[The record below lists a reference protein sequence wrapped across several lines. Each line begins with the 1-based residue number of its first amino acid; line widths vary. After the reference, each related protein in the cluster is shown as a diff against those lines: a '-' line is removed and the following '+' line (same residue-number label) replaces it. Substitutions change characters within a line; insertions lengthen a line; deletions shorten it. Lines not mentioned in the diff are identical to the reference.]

1 MHVKTISKWD
11 RHMVRNNLRARFYG
25 KYGWT
30 VHGGTRLAS
39 FMLSWNDIS
48 TLSLSVSFV
57 SSHFPPNQTSISH
70 FILISQLPQPI
81 IISPVCA
88 PERRLW
94 VFFPLPHSWSFSL
107 WFLFHQ
113 QSISLF
119 NLMLFS
125 RLSRLC
131 VWFTFSWRLAEKQQ
145 DFIWRY
151 NLRRKKQIPMLEC
164 SIEKKI

>member
-1 MHVKTISKWD
+1 MKTISKWD

-30 VHGGTRLAS
+30 VYGGTRVAS
-39 FMLSWNDIS
+39 FMLSLNAIS
-48 TLSLSVSFV
+48 ALFLSVSFV
-57 SSHFPPNQTSISH
+57 SSHFHPNQTSISQ

-81 IISPVCA
+81 IVSPVCA
-88 PERRLW
+88 PERLLCFF
-94 VFFPLPHSWSFSL
+94 FFPLPHSWSFSL
-107 WFLFHQ
+107 WFLFRQ

-131 VWFTFSWRLAEKQQ
+131 VWFGFSWRLAEKRAGFHQ
-145 DFIWRY
+145 
-151 NLRRKKQIPMLEC
+151 KM
-164 SIEKKI
+164 